1 MKCCRQC
8 SKAIKEK
15 NDHGW
20 QVISIFRIFFI
31 FARVVANKHYHRCRN
46 LKSIDAKIIDRGLK
60 PYHEVSKVIVA
71 KLGCHVDQNKFDY
84 YMFMIIHGWSFAST
98 MASICLKNFGHIMLS
113 NLFFI
118 LSVPVYLVFI
128 FFAHFY
134 ELNTIV

>member
-1 MKCCRQC
+1 
-8 SKAIKEK
+8 
-15 NDHGW
+15 
-20 QVISIFRIFFI
+20 
-31 FARVVANKHYHRCRN
+31 
-46 LKSIDAKIIDRGLK
+46 
-60 PYHEVSKVIVA
+60 
-71 KLGCHVDQNKFDY
+71 
-84 YMFMIIHGWSFAST
+84 MFMIIHGWSFLST

>member
-1 MKCCRQC
+1 VKCCRQC

-20 QVISIFRIFFI
+20 QVISIFLIFFI

-71 KLGCHVDQNKFDY
+71 KQLIGIFVDSNVLGKRQEY
-84 YMFMIIHGWSFAST
+84 YRS
-98 MASICLKNFGHIMLS
+98 
-113 NLFFI
+113 
-118 LSVPVYLVFI
+118 
-128 FFAHFY
+128 
-134 ELNTIV
+134 